1 MGYCSE
7 GSQGETLSAV
17 DLMKEEQEEEDV
29 CMYVCMCVT
38 LVIEHGKRMR

>member
-1 MGYCSE
+1 MEEENVGQERMSCCSE

-29 CMYVCMCVT
+29 CMCVCV
-38 LVIEHGKRMR
+38 